1 MPDGAAVVRYQGRH
15 GASWRI
21 KFKDATGRQVMQ
33 TLGREA
39 EGWTEQKAERELG
52 KRLPLVHR
60 ERWRQPD
67 EITFETFADRFM
79 NEYLPGRNLK
89 PTTIAGYRSSL
100 DNHLLPALGHLPLQD
115 LEARP
120 DLVDTYISEKT
131 GEGLSPKTITNH
143 LLLLNVMLRRAV
155 AWRLIRTNPVAAV
168 DRPRVKTPEM
178 NILTNVESTRLTTA
192 YDQLTEVA
200 DNNDDRSRWALAK
213 TITLVALG
221 TALRRGEL
229 LALRW
234 RDIELLEKR
243 LHVREALVRGE
254 ITTPKSRASRRTITL
269 GPRTTAVL
277 ADWWQQTPVQG

>member
-15 GASWRI
+15 GTSWRI

-39 EGWTEQKAERELG
+39 EGWTEQKAEREFG

-120 DLVDTYISEKT
+120 DLVDTYISEKQAK
-131 GEGLSPKTITNH
+131 GF
-143 LLLLNVMLRRAV
+143 
-155 AWRLIRTNPVAAV
+155 
-168 DRPRVKTPEM
+168 RPRH
-178 NILTNVESTRLTTA
+178 S
-192 YDQLTEVA
+192 
-200 DNNDDRSRWALAK
+200 
-213 TITLVALG
+213 
-221 TALRRGEL
+221 
-229 LALRW
+229 
-234 RDIELLEKR
+234 
-243 LHVREALVRGE
+243 
-254 ITTPKSRASRRTITL
+254 RTICSSSTSCSDAPSF
-269 GPRTTAVL
+269 G
-277 ADWWQQTPVQG
+277 D